1 MTKADLIKY
10 IRTNVIVGEPLS
22 DSLLVLSDSDI
33 ELYLSIVISRDY
45 SRYTLDN
52 LPYECI
58 YPVVLLTKIE
68 LYYYL
73 ATSVAHE
80 YNISSDDGSLYRDQ
94 KYRHYMD
101 MITTLRSLYNDFV
114 EEGGTG
120 KNTITASDVTLAS
133 RNHTERNYRLTR
145 EPSVEIVI
153 DQLTDSTAEL
163 SLYVTCDSFSSMS
176 LYLSPFRILDAYSSS
191 ELPQEYLIATFT
203 DPHLY
208 KTRLS
213 NLTKLTNYYLTVAVK
228 DSTSLIGY
236 NDKSFTTLDEAVEE
250 IVIP

>member
-52 LPYECI
+52 LPYECN
-58 YPVVLLTKIE
+58 YPIVLLTKIE

-153 DQLTDSTAEL
+153 DKLSDTVAEI
-163 SLYVTCDSFSSMS
+163 SLYASCDSFSSMS
-176 LYLSPFRILDAYSSS
+176 LYLSPSRILDVYNSS
-191 ELPQEYLIATFT
+191 ELPQTYLVATFT
-203 DPHLY
+203 DPHTF

-213 NLTKLTNYYLTVAVK
+213 NLTPLTTYFLTVAVR
-228 DSTSLIGY
+228 DLTSRAGY
-236 NDKSFTTLDEAVEE
+236 NDKSFTTLNTVVED